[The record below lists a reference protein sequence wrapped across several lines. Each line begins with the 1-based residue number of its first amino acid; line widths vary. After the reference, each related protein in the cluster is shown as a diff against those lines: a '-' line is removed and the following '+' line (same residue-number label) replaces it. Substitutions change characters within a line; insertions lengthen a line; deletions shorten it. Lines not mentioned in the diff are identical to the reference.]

1 MNRPDY
7 FNVIEERLNLLA
19 LRIIS
24 RGRLNILDF
33 HGHSEN
39 FYQFLLN
46 EVYGWEV
53 TNENDV
59 KQNVEAID
67 LVDYTNKLVL
77 QVSSTASKQKIE
89 SSLSK
94 DSIKKYKGYTFKFVS
109 IARDS
114 DELRKDTFKNPHGIA
129 FIPAFDIIDKNSILS
144 KIRGLNIYDQ
154 ERIYKFVK
162 KELVNEIDPLKL
174 ESNLAAVINILSK
187 EDWNKKE
194 LVGEINSFEI
204 DRKISHNNL
213 NSAITII
220 NDHSLHHTRVDK
232 IYTEFDLQGS
242 NKSNSVLSTIRQEY
256 AKLKGNLSD
265 DDLFFAIISK
275 VQEKVLN
282 SSNYTSIP
290 FDELELCINILVVD
304 AFIRCKIFENP
315 ENYNHATTR

>member
-1 MNRPDY
+1 MNRPNY
-7 FNVIEERLNLLA
+7 FNVIEERINLLA

-39 FYQFLLN
+39 FYQFFLN

-67 LVDYTNKLVL
+67 LVDHTNKLVL
-77 QVSSTASKQKIE
+77 QVSATATKQKIE
-89 SSLSK
+89 SSLTK
-94 DSIKKYKGYTFKFVS
+94 NSIKNYKGYTFKFVS

-114 DELRKDTFKNPHGIA
+114 DKLRKETFKNPHGIA
-129 FIPAFDIIDKNSILS
+129 FNPASEIIDKNSILS
-144 KIRGLNIYDQ
+144 KIRGLKINDQ
-154 ERIYKFVK
+154 ERIYNFIK

-174 ESNLAAVINILSK
+174 ESNLATVINILSK

-194 LVGEINSFEI
+194 PVGEIRSFVI
-204 DRKISHNNL
+204 DRKITHNKL
-213 NSAITII
+213 NSAKII
-220 NDHSLHHTRVDK
+220 IDDYSLHYGRVDK
-232 IYTEFDLQGS
+232 IYTEFDSQGS

-256 AKLKGNLSD
+256 AKLKGNLTD
-265 DDLFFAIISK
+265 DELFFAVISK
-275 VQEKVLN
+275 VQKKVLN
-282 SSNYTSIP
+282 SSNYKSIP

-315 ENYNHATTR
+315 EDYNYATT